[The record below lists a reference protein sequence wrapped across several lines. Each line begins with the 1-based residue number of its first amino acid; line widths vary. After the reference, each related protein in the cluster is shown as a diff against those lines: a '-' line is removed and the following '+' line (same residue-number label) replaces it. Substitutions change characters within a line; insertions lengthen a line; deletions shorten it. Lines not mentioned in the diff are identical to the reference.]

1 MEYLRH
7 SGDPC
12 HRRPGGCPVDIG
24 LAPSRSRKGLGHVHT
39 HAFTTRRPHR
49 RSRSHRR
56 RLHGVLGRTRRGGRP
71 RQPLHPADDPRH
83 DRSPRERLQ
92 LGLLQERRVR
102 RRRPQRHRHR
112 QGADPD
118 QGAARA
124 DRQRPAA
131 RPRRRRH
138 HPGNAAR
145 LLLRQDRAD
154 HLRRHAPDGQRH
166 EPDRVRRGSARQ
178 PRVQL
183 RHPAAPYL
191 RAAADLPVAR
201 GQRGRPRHRPA
212 GVHAV
217 HRQEVP
223 DAAGSGPQGRHP
235 RAHQP
240 GHRHLGPRQRRRGR
254 STSRVWS
261 SRRRSSCRS

>member
-1 MEYLRH
+1 MSTPTPSRRGVLTGAAALTAAGYTASSVGPAAAAGHDNHSTRLTILGTTDLHGNVFNWDYYKNAEYDDAAH
-7 SGDPC
+7 N
-12 HRRPGGCPVDIG
+12 DIG
-24 LAPSRSRKGLGHVHT
+24 IAKVQTLIKA
-39 HAFTTRRPHR
+39 
-49 RSRSHRR
+49 
-56 RLHGVLGRTRRGGRP
+56 
-71 RQPLHPADDPRH
+71 Q
-83 DRSPRERLQ
+83 RERI
-92 LGLLQERRVR
+92 GSE
-102 RRRPQRHRHR
+102 
-112 QGADPD
+112 
-118 QGAARA
+118 
-124 DRQRPAA
+124 PAA

-191 RAAADLPVAR
+191 RAAADLPAAR
-201 GQRGRPRHRPA
+201 RQRGRPGHRPA

-240 GHRHLGPRQRRRGR
+240 GHRDLGPRQRRRGR
-254 STSRVWS
+254 STSPVWS